1 MKHHNRRKFHRIKYD
16 SKANVTFINDDMHYC
31 QIKNLSLTGM
41 FVQGNFQQQHAEN
54 CSINIFDKTKSKK
67 INLRA
72 SAEVIWENDKGIAF
86 KFTSMTFDS
95 YMLLVSTLINN
106 AEQPAI
112 ILHEFP
118 KSCPY
123 EITNDDGFT
132 SERNEVEA
140 ANTYL

>member
-1 MKHHNRRKFHRIKYD
+1 MNIKSENRRKFHRINFDGQVNLDFVDDIYD
-16 SKANVTFINDDMHYC
+16 HC

-41 FVQGNFQQQHAEN
+41 FVKGNFQQQHAEN

-67 INLRA
+67 TNLRA
-72 SAEVIWENDKGIAF
+72 SAEVVWGSDKGIAF

-132 SERNEVEA
+132 SERNEGRGC
-140 ANTYL
+140 